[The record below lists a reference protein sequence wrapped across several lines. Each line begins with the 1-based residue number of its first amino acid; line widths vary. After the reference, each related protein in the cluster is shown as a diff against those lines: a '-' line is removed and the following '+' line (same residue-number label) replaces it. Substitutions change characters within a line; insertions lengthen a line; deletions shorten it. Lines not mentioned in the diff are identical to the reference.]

1 MALFH
6 ATFRTS
12 GTFTASFGST
22 DTTFGADFGQVI
34 AITDVPAYEGPY
46 EATPSNVA
54 QIIPTSRMFMNE
66 DFVVNPIPQ
75 NYGLITWNGSVLTVS

>member
-34 AITDVPAYEGPY
+34 AIADVPVYDGPY

-54 QIIPTSRMFMNE
+54 QIIPTAQLLMTENFT
-66 DFVVNPIPQ
+66 VNPIPS